1 ATIEAWNE
9 YVEKHG
15 IPLEEHRQF

>member
-1 ATIEAWNE
+1 MEAWNE